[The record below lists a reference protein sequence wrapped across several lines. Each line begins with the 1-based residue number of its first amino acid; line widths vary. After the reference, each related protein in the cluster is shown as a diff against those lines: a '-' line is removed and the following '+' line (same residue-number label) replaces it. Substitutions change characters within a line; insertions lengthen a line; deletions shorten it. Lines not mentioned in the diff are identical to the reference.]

1 MARQGILAQSKPA
14 AATNALLYSA
24 PIDKSASA
32 VLTVANDGTASAF
45 DVGIKDFDQKV
56 TLDASTYSL
65 HEGDIIT
72 NYSFEVDTAIAAGT
86 IPEGTVLESGDQ
98 EKSLTFAGFKLPDY
112 VSIFVKTEGIRR
124 ITLDTV
130 TGTFAAGET
139 ISKGV
144 SPDTTTAVIYEV
156 DSDANNTYL
165 YVGPSNFTA
174 PATEFAAADQVA
186 VSGGA
191 SGTIVSG
198 GIGAEN
204 EEFIFS
210 TTTSGGI
217 YKTFFVET
225 LNFFADRTYRFDL
238 ADSSMANRDFSL
250 STTINGEWGP
260 DGAVGGGDDGTE
272 YTTGRT
278 ANGTPGSAGAYVQ
291 YDFAANTTP
300 ASTYYFYD
308 GGTGTAANANYGGE
322 DRTIERDTSLTYTE
336 LYVYNLEGT
345 WVNSTDT
352 FSFAGVTYTIQSQT
366 SGKYGYVRS
375 YDNTTLKIILGEGSS
390 GFAGSDTFF
399 DLPYTGDRSTVTI
412 SSVDTDVTALDAEN
426 YLVNGKNLTANDVY
440 RMTSIVVGAGERVVV
455 ESTTQNNSF
464 SLIGF
469 EDTSDEVTVRNYT
482 SA

>member
-14 AATNALLYSA
+14 AATNTLLYSA
-24 PIDKSASA
+24 PIDKSAA
-32 VLTVANDGTASAF
+32 VVLTVANDGTASAF

-65 HEGDIIT
+65 HEGDVIT
-72 NYSFEVDTAIAAGT
+72 NFSFEVDTAIAAGGIT
-86 IPEGTVLESGDQ
+86 EGTILESADQ
-98 EKSLTFAGFKLPDY
+98 EKRATFAGFKLPDY
-112 VSIFVKTEGIRR
+112 VEIFVKEIGIRR
-124 ITLDTV
+124 LSLDTV

-139 ISKGV
+139 ISKG
-144 SPDTTTAVIYEV
+144 SGSDTTTALIYEV

-165 YVGPSNFTA
+165 YVGPSTINGSG
-174 PATEFAAADQVA
+174 TEFAAADNIA

-191 SGTIVSG
+191 NGTIISG
-198 GIGAEN
+198 GVGTEN
-204 EEFIFS
+204 DEFIFS
-210 TTTSGGI
+210 TTTSSGT
-217 YKTFFVET
+217 YKTFFVEE
-225 LNFFADRTYRFDL
+225 LNFFSDRTYRFNV
-238 ADSSMANRDFSL
+238 ADSSMSGRDFSL
-250 STTINGEWGP
+250 STTENGEWGP

-278 ANGTPGSAGAYVQ
+278 ASGTPGSANAYIE
-291 YDFAANTTP
+291 YDFSANSDP
-300 ASTYYFYD
+300 ASIYYFYD
-308 GGTGTAANANYGGE
+308 GGTGTASNANYGGS
-322 DRTIERDTSLTYTE
+322 DRKLDRDTSLTFTE
-336 LYVYNLEGT
+336 LYVYNVEGT

-352 FSFAGVTYTIQSQT
+352 FSVGGTTYTIESQT

-375 YDNTTLKIILGEGSS
+375 YDSTTLKIILGEGSS

-399 DLPYTGDRSTVTI
+399 DAPYTGDRAEVTI
-412 SSVDTDVTALDAEN
+412 SSIDTDITALDAEN
-426 YLVNGKNLTANDVY
+426 YLVNGKNNTANDVY